1 MTKPEYHGRPGEPC
15 GLKVGGITPLT
26 SIDYP
31 GELAA
36 VIFCQGCPWR
46 CRYCQNGHLLPRSQ
60 ADGVNWH
67 EVLDFL
73 ARRRGLLDAVVFSGG
88 EPTLQKALPE
98 AMEQVRQLGFKI
110 GLHTAGCYPEKLK
123 QVLHLVDWVGMDIKG
138 LPDQY
143 PAITQIPGSGERA
156 WESLEAIQASG
167 VDYEVRTTRMPG
179 TSDTQLLNL
188 SRVLSE
194 TGVQQYALQTCRTQ
208 DTLDPELKNTLAP
221 PSSQRLLD
229 DLQQL
234 IPGVVLR

>member
-1 MTKPEYHGRPGEPC
+1 MKALTKPQHRNPC
-15 GLKVGGITPLT
+15 ELKVGGITPLT

-46 CRYCQNGHLLPRSQ
+46 CRYCQNGHLLSRSE
-60 ADGVNWH
+60 ADGVDWQ

-73 ARRRGLLDAVVFSGG
+73 ARRRGLLDAVIFSGG

-98 AMEQVRQLGFKI
+98 AIEQVKQLGFKI

-143 PAITQIPGSGERA
+143 PAITQISGSGERA

-179 TSDTQLLNL
+179 TSDIQLLNL

-194 TGVQQYALQTCRTQ
+194 RGVKQYALQTCRTQ
-208 DTLDPELKNTLAP
+208 DTLDPELKNTLVP
-221 PSSQRLLD
+221 PSSRRLLE